1 MLVILEFLY
10 TYSRRNSKP
19 SINESSGLNIQAVSI
34 SKYHIMT
41 KIPELKQQRQ
51 DRISIILRTLEDNGL
66 IISTVTPN
74 ATFYRITEKG
84 ADTYVKWVGHFLSF
98 FREIKNKD
106 NQNI

>member
-10 TYSRRNSKP
+10 TYSSRISKP
-19 SINESSGLNIQAVSI
+19 SLNESSNRNSQAVSI

-51 DRISIILRTLEDNGL
+51 DRISTILRTLEDNGL
-66 IISTVTPN
+66 IISTATPN

-84 ADTYVKWVGHFLSF
+84 ADTYLKWVGHFLSF
-98 FREIKNKD
+98 FRELKNRED
-106 NQNI
+106 ENL

>member
-10 TYSRRNSKP
+10 TYSNRNSKP
-19 SINESSGLNIQAVSI
+19 SLNDSSNRNRDTVSI

-51 DRISIILRTLEDNGL
+51 DRISIILRNLEDNGL
-66 IISTVTPN
+66 IISTATPN

-84 ADTYVKWVGHFLSF
+84 ADTYLKWVSHFLSF
-98 FREIKNKD
+98 FRELKSRGD
-106 NQNI
+106 